1 MEMPRSTAPISWEY
15 FMPKR
20 KERMAGYI
28 RESDPTLADSIT
40 IESAAKAVREYGQ
53 KEGYIYEWHH
63 EYREAVSAYMVPY
76 TEREKLLKMLD
87 AAKRKEF
94 DVLVV
99 TEVRAI
105 SRRQVEVLV
114 VYDMLQKYGVRL
126 ETIKEKFGDDA
137 MSKAILS
144 LRSMFVEIE
153 VEQSKMRMMRGRAD
167 RIAIGGAPNAH
178 PKAAYGYSFIDTERE
193 VKGAYEFNHKVIYV
207 DAEGREWSEYTV
219 VIFIFDLLYHGKSLG
234 FVVRT
239 LNEIGVP
246 PPKKALKGTPHWQR
260 GSLYSILVNPIYMG
274 EVWAN
279 RFRSIPSKQKS
290 NTDVT
295 IMNPRD
301 KWVRLPDAPAIVS
314 REVFEAV
321 QKQLEA
327 NKLESMRNNSHPQE
341 ELGLLRS
348 GYIFCGVCGR
358 GLRLH
363 YPSQANRKDSTPIY
377 TCQNTEKDKESPSYH
392 RTNIHITRLDIAVRE
407 KIIEV
412 LNHPTHVR
420 ERVEELRK
428 KEKPVISEE
437 DIRATLASIT
447 RSMRN
452 LYTLAESATDDETI
466 ADLTARMNAFE
477 AQKRQAEAMLFDLTD
492 DEEQDGRLEE
502 EIQKFERWAKRVRP
516 LLTNP
521 CYVPSWEEL
530 RLALRIIGIRVTV
543 FPLKGEWPYRYRIDV
558 TVPEVMKQLGSD
570 CDNSGPLLI

>member
-1 MEMPRSTAPISWEY
+1 
-15 FMPKR
+15 
-20 KERMAGYI
+20 MAGYI
-28 RESDPTLADSIT
+28 RESDPSLADSTT
-40 IESAAKAVREYGQ
+40 IESQAKAVFEHGQ
-53 KEGYIYEWHH
+53 KEGYIYELNH
-63 EYREAVSAYMVPY
+63 EYREAISAYMVPY

-153 VEQSKMRMMRGRAD
+153 VEQSRMRMQRGRAD
-167 RIAIGGAPNAH
+167 RIALGQAPNAH
-178 PKAAYGYSFIDTERE
+178 PKAAYGYNFVDTYKE
-193 VKGAYEFNHKVIYV
+193 VKGAYEFNHTVIYV
-207 DAEGREWSEYTV
+207 DAQGNQWSEYKV
-219 VIFIFDLLYHGKSLG
+219 VVFIFDLLFKGKSIG
-234 FVVRT
+234 YVVRT
-239 LNEIGVP
+239 LNEIGIP
-246 PPKKALKGTPHWQR
+246 TPKKALKGTPHWQR
-260 GSLYSILVNPIYMG
+260 GSLYRIIVNPIYMG

-279 RFRSIPSKQKS
+279 RFRSVPSQYTS

-295 IMNPRD
+295 IMNPRE
-301 KWVRLPDAPAIVS
+301 KWIRLPDAPAIVS
-314 REVFEAV
+314 REMFEAV

-327 NKLESMRNNSHPQE
+327 NKQESMRNNSHPPE

-363 YPSQANRKDSTPIY
+363 YPSHANRQDSTPIY
-377 TCQNTEKDKESPSYH
+377 TCQNTEKDKDAPSYH
-392 RTNIHITRLDIAVRE
+392 RTNIHIVKLDIAVRE
-407 KIIEV
+407 KIIEI
-412 LNHPTHVR
+412 LNHPNYVR

-437 DIRATLASIT
+437 DIKATLATIT

-452 LYTLAESATDDETI
+452 IYTLAESATDDDTMAE
-466 ADLTARMNAFE
+466 LTQRMNTLE
-477 AQKRQAEAMLFDLTD
+477 QQKRQAEAMLFDLTD
-492 DEEQDGRLEE
+492 GEEQDTKLEE
-502 EIQKFERWAKRVRP
+502 ELVKFERWAERVRP
-516 LLTNP
+516 LLTDP

-530 RLALRIIGIRVTV
+530 RLALRIIGIRVIV
-543 FPLKGEWPYRYRIDV
+543 FPTKGEWPYRYRIDV
-558 TVPEVMKQLGSD
+558 TVPAVMKQLDID
-570 CDNSGPLLI
+570 CDNSDPLLI